1 MRVYRSVT
9 LIVALS
15 AAAAVSIAAPPL
27 TAQQPGAARLASD
40 TRDASVVRDS
50 AIRQLQGF
58 LQEYPESPLRP
69 NALLQLGEL
78 LVQRADELFA
88 ERQRATTPVPSTTP
102 GDTTTAATPGSIA
115 ASTTAAR
122 PDYSEAIA
130 VLEELVR
137 RYPDFDRLHEA
148 AYTLGTLY
156 MGEADYADAARTFR
170 LVTGEDSAA
179 APLRAESFFRLG
191 DAVFEQAAQAS
202 GARRRELFAEAAT
215 AYEQATQLAEQG
227 GDIWFLAQYKLGWAY
242 YNQATTTNQQEYRQ
256 AVETFDR
263 LIAAYD
269 QLTEEQQSRLGL
281 RQEAIEYMAIS
292 FTQIGGAEAASRYFE
307 TRGGA
312 PYRVQVLRRV
322 ATGLRDQGNF
332 PQAVLAYRM
341 ILDELPTDSS
351 ALDIQREIVDI
362 YQNRML
368 QPDSA
373 QAARLALVER
383 FAPGSAWAQANPGLV
398 DSAQAARETALRESG
413 QYLLASAQRGRNQ
426 QQFTEAAQLY
436 ERYLTE
442 FPQADSARAVALYLG
457 EALFGQGDYAR
468 AGAAYT
474 RSAYGFGAPG
484 ASTNPNDSVAAGRDS
499 LTRLAAQNAIVAY
512 DSALAR
518 NRTDRA
524 AQDSMFQAVYRFVEA
539 FPETETARTA
549 LQQAGRRAS
558 QVERWD
564 ALEQTFRIY
573 VQRYPNDAY
582 TPTAQRLIADAMY
595 QQGQYAEAQNQWTVA
610 EQAARSAGRTSAA
623 DSIRTIRT
631 AAAVTFAD
639 TLIKQGEYRRAA
651 EEVYVSIA
659 DRNPDSPLAPGAL
672 RDAIETYRLADSAA
686 TARGDEAASRE
697 AKRRAVQLAERL
709 ISTYPNYELRR
720 NYQILRANYLAD
732 LGQRDEAVTALQ
744 ELVQQNRN
752 FEGRQGAMLRI
763 ALLLDS
769 LGRGAEAAQAYA
781 SFSQAYPRA
790 PEAADAQ
797 WNAAIVYRDAGD
809 TTRSAQEFGRFAQ
822 RFPNDERAGEARR
835 NQVGLLRES
844 GNVAVAEEQLQTLC
858 RRPTEEIRDL
868 CAERA
873 ARVYFEAGQRLW
885 PQYDALELRITGAL
899 TQAAVNRASAQKR
912 QLRDRMIG
920 QFQQAIETGHP
931 LYLSGATYYAG
942 LAQWEFGNFM
952 RDVQLPASMPPEQ
965 QEAARQ
971 GAAQSAEEFYA
982 EARNIWQA
990 LLERAQQEN
999 INNEWVDRARAA
1011 LRGDVQVPPAG
1022 GDDAGTTDGG
1032 E

>member
-15 AAAAVSIAAPPL
+15 AAAAASAAARPL
-27 TAQQPGAARLASD
+27 PAQQPGAARLASD

-58 LQEYPESPLRP
+58 LQEYPASPLRP

-156 MGEADYADAARTFR
+156 MGEAEYANAARTFR
-170 LVTGEDSAA
+170 MVTADSSAMADTAA

-269 QLTEEQQSRLGL
+269 QLTEEQQARLGL

-307 TRGGA
+307 SRGGA

-383 FAPGSAWAQANPGLV
+383 FAPGSAWAQANPGLA
-398 DSAQAARETALRESG
+398 DSARAARETALRESG

-426 QQFTEAAQLY
+426 QQFTEAARLY

-442 FPQADSARAVALYLG
+442 FPQSDSARAVALYLG

-474 RSAYGFGAPG
+474 RSAYGF
-484 ASTNPNDSVAAGRDS
+484 TVRDS
-499 LTRLAAQNAIVAY
+499 LTQLAAQNAIVAY

-524 AQDSMFQAVYRFVEA
+524 VQDSMFQAVYRFVEA
-539 FPETETARTA
+539 FPETETAKTA

-558 QVERWD
+558 QAERWD

-573 VQRYPNDAY
+573 VQRFPNDAY
-582 TPTAQRLIADAMY
+582 TPTAQRLIADALY

-610 EQAARSAGRTSAA
+610 EQAARAAGQTSAA
-623 DSIRTIRT
+623 DSIRTVRT

-672 RDAIETYRLADSAA
+672 RDAIETYRLQDSAA

-752 FEGRQGAMLRI
+752 FEGRSGAMLRI

-769 LGRGAEAAQAYA
+769 LGRGAEAAEAYGA
-781 SFSQAYPRA
+781 FSQAYPRD
-790 PEAADAQ
+790 PQAANAQ
-797 WNAAIVYRDAGD
+797 WNAAIIYRDAGD
-809 TTRSAQEFGRFAQ
+809 TTRAAQEFGRFAS
-822 RFPNDERAGEARR
+822 RFPSDERAGEARANR
-835 NQVGLLRES
+835 LALIRSGDPAALERE
-844 GNVAVAEEQLQTLC
+844 LQRDC
-858 RRPTEEIRDL
+858 QRPTEEIRDL

-885 PQYDALELRITGAL
+885 PQYDALELRITGTL
-899 TQAAVNRASAQKR
+899 TTAAVNRASAQKL
-912 QLRDRMIG
+912 QLRNRMLG

-942 LAQWEFGNFM
+942 LAQWEYGNFL
-952 RDVQLPASMPPEQ
+952 RDVQLPASMPAEQ

-971 GAAQSAEEFYA
+971 AAAQQAEEFYA

-999 INNEWVDRARAA
+999 INNEWIERTRAA